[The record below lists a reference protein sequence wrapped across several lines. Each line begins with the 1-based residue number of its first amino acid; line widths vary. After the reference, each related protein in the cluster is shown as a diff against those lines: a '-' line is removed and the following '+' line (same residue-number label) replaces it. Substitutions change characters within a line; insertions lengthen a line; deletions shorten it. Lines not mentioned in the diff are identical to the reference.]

1 MSQEFGETIAVKITG
16 NNGLARIAAGEPID
30 EVIGGYWAVSLDRA
44 GGVDYLLAIGE
55 GGVVEY
61 VRKVTGIADWEEVV
75 AKKNTTT
82 RVLFEIVPAP
92 ELAHLIGQPSPAPR
106 SRNAIGYADSA
117 TLVLGDVEVEETE
130 EGSTAVVQGVRL
142 TVDTADVIHLTI
154 PVGREVR
161 IMTSA

>member
-1 MSQEFGETIAVKITG
+1 MCKFFFSSRRRHTRCALGTGVQTCALPILSQEFGETIAVKITG

-55 GGVVEY
+55 GGIVEH

-92 ELAHLIGQPSPAPR
+92 ELGHLIGQPSPARR
-106 SRNAIGYADSA
+106 SRKDRKS
-117 TLVLGDVEVEETE
+117 
-130 EGSTAVVQGVRL
+130 
-142 TVDTADVIHLTI
+142 
-154 PVGREVR
+154 PP
-161 IMTSA
+161 